1 MTPTGDGDA
10 AAELAQRI
18 KANRVDPSKDDEA
31 DRPASD
37 KPPGFAEA
45 LMAEV
50 PASAEP
56 GADLSSADWELIGKA
71 LEHYAAC
78 GQG

>member
-1 MTPTGDGDA
+1 MTPTGDRDT

-18 KANRVDPSKDDEA
+18 KASRIDPSNDDEA

-50 PASAEP
+50 PASVEP
-56 GADLSSADWELIGKA
+56 GAELSSADWELIGRA

-78 GQG
+78 GNG